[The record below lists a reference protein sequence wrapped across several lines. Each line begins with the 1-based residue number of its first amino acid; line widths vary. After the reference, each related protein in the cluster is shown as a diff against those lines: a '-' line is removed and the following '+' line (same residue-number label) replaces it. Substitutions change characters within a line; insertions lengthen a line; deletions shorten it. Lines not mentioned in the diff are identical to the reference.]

1 MTRHRRWWLGAAVV
15 CALALLGLA
24 FVVQGSYAQDLP
36 PAPGAPLEDEGL
48 LEAPLSSAHFQL
60 SWNRIATG
68 GGPANSSHFKINA
81 TIGQPAAGNESSSHY
96 KACTGFWCEAI
107 ETIRRLFLPF
117 TVKSGG

>member
-60 SWNRIATG
+60 SWNRIATEHDQTVAMG
-68 GGPANSSHFKINA
+68 GLLLTHK
-81 TIGQPAAGNESSSHY
+81 AGL
-96 KACTGFWCEAI
+96 
-107 ETIRRLFLPF
+107 RP
-117 TVKSGG
+117 